1 MSKQPPEA
9 VMLRVHEDPVND
21 NEKPDDY
28 DRIPRPLR
36 ALKRL
41 ALLPIRMIKG
51 ALFSLW
57 RWLFGKRPKS

>member
-1 MSKQPPEA
+1 
-9 VMLRVHEDPVND
+9 MLRVHDDPVDD

-28 DRIPRPLR
+28 DRIARPLR

-51 ALFSLW
+51 VVLSLW

>member
-1 MSKQPPEA
+1 
-9 VMLRVHEDPVND
+9 MLRVHEDPVND

-28 DRIPRPLR
+28 DRIPRPQR

-41 ALLPIRMIKG
+41 ASLPIRMIKG